1 MLSET
6 FIGVLILFGIL
17 LSFAFY
23 TLGILNNVF
32 DNNQYV
38 PIQVDIALLVMFIV
52 AIIGTAHY
60 L

>member
-6 FIGVLILFGIL
+6 FIGVLMLFGIL
-17 LSFAFY
+17 FSFALY

-32 DNNQYV
+32 DGDKYV
-38 PIQVDIALLVMFIV
+38 PIQVDLALLVMFVI
-52 AIIGTAHY
+52 AIIGTVHY